1 MDAPNLKTALPG
13 PKAKAL
19 IERDGKVVSP
29 SYTRDYPFVI
39 ARGEGATRFAIDEDF
54 KSGLAMR
61 RA

>member
-39 ARGEGATRFAIDEDF
+39 ARGVGA
-54 KSGLAMR
+54 SGR
-61 RA
+61 VP